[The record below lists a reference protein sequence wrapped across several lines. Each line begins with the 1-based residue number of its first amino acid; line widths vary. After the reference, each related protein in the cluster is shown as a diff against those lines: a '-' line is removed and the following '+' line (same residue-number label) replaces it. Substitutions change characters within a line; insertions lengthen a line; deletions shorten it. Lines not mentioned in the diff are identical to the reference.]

1 MIIFWILAAGLTG
14 LAVLFIVWPLLR
26 VPTAETAP
34 SQGQLNLEVFRR
46 RRDEL
51 DGDLAAGVLVR
62 EQYDAARKDLEREL
76 LYDLDGDADTAPGGV
91 AASRRSGDGRAP
103 ILALILGVALPVAA
117 VLAYLQLGDQGV
129 IPRIEAAMAETGEAA
144 PATGAQA
151 TQSLEVLAQGLA
163 ERMQQAPDNLDGWLM
178 LGRTYFAIGQPA
190 KGLEALERAYQLAPE
205 QAGVLAA
212 YAEALGANAGNR
224 LSGRPA
230 ELIRTALR
238 LEPANPNAR
247 WLAGMLDYQEGRFS
261 AAVQTWQGL
270 LSELD
275 PAGQEAQQLGEMIA
289 EAQGRAGTPSAAVAA
304 PGADAAAPAPADA
317 GPAATA
323 AGDAGAR
330 IQVSV
335 TLAPAL
341 AAQAAPDDT
350 VFVFARAPAGPP
362 MPLAVQRLKVAD
374 LPATLTLDDSMAVIP
389 TLRLSGYPEVLVGAR
404 ISKSGQATPAA
415 GDLEGQTGPVKASG
429 GAAAAVAID
438 RVRP

>member
-1 MIIFWILAAGLTG
+1 
-14 LAVLFIVWPLLR
+14 
-26 VPTAETAP
+26 
-34 SQGQLNLEVFRR
+34 LNLEVFRR

-76 LYDLDGDADTAPGGV
+76 LYDLGGDADAAPGGV
-91 AASRRSGDGRAP
+91 AVSRRSDDGRAP
-103 ILALILGVALPVAA
+103 VLALILGVALPVAA

-129 IPRIEAAMAETGEAA
+129 IPRIEAAGAETGEAA
-144 PATGAQA
+144 PADLQA
-151 TQSLEVLAQGLA
+151 AQSLEVLAQGLA
-163 ERMQQAPDNLDGWLM
+163 ERMQKAPDNLDGWLM

-261 AAVQTWQGL
+261 AAVQAWQGL

-289 EAQGRAGTPSAAVAA
+289 EAQGQAGTPSAAAAA
-304 PGADAAAPAPADA
+304 PASGANAAAPAPAVA
-317 GPAATA
+317 GQAGTA
-323 AGDAGAR
+323 AGGTGAR

-341 AAQAAPDDT
+341 AAQATPDDT

-374 LPATLTLDDSMAVIP
+374 LPATLSLDDSMAVIP

-429 GAAAAVAID
+429 GAAVVVAID